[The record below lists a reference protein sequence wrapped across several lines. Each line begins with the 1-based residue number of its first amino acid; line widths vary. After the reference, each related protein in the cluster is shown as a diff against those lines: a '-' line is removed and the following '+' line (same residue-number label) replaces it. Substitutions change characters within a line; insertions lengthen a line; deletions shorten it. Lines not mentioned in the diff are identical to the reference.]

1 MKTTKA
7 YQTLPF
13 EIGLNKNPVKNR
25 TRFLPC
31 YSSPLDARLEN
42 PSKLI
47 IKFQDFALDMPM
59 YVPMSVNEVNKCY
72 MLVNSRDDIFS
83 HLVFGS
89 DAERL
94 MWEG

>member
-25 TRFLPC
+25 IRFFPC
-31 YSSPLDARLEN
+31 YASPLDARLEN

-47 IKFQDFALDMPM
+47 LKFQDFALDMPM
-59 YVPMSVNEVNKCY
+59 YVPMSVKQINKCY
-72 MLVNSRDDIFS
+72 GLVNSDGDIFS
-83 HLVFGS
+83 RFVFGS
-89 DAERL
+89 DADRY
-94 MWEG
+94 MKGA